1 MQCGAKRSTCVDCH
15 AVSATDPWH
24 RDHSFADLCAACHGG
39 QADAKEAAE
48 AHRDLVAPRTTCPT
62 CHASPIDYARPP
74 ATTPVPASASSSAP
88 ALSHRP
94 AIERHGRLVPN
105 LVAVLIA
112 VTLGAAII
120 RARRHR

>member
-24 RDHSFADLCAACHGG
+24 RDHSFADLCVACHGG

-62 CHASPIDYARPP
+62 CHASPIDYARPL
-74 ATTPVPASASSSAP
+74 ATTASSASTSAP
-88 ALSHRP
+88 PQRP

-105 LVAVLIA
+105 VVAALIA
-112 VTLGAAII
+112 VALGAVIL